1 MHVYFVAHK
10 LTNLYKYHDENYI
23 LWYSSFFFRKFGVSL
38 SEDDDKQFTCVDVYF
53 YISAHVQS
61 CYWWFMALRSYDQ
74 GLGTAVILFIYLF
87 SNKVAKFIR
96 LKKSRHLTS
105 SHSTTAHDAFDSA
118 TDSGNGQTVEL
129 RRAVFKCTVSVGGA
143 QGWAQRIGSRF
154 CFWWC
159 QHVTVWMQSAYQR
172 SHCSM
177 LSSFLLKP
185 WFKLAALQRAES

>member
-1 MHVYFVAHK
+1 M
-10 LTNLYKYHDENYI
+10 YI
-23 LWYSSFFFRKFGVSL
+23 LWPTSWQTFINIMMKITFYDIHLFSLRKFGVSL
-38 SEDDDKQFTCVDVYF
+38 SEDDDIQFTCVDVYF

-74 GLGTAVILFIYLF
+74 GLGTAVILFIYF
-87 SNKVAKFIR
+87 QTR
-96 LKKSRHLTS
+96 LQSSSVWKSPVILPAATQPQHTMRLTLQQ
-105 SHSTTAHDAFDSA
+105 TLETA
-118 TDSGNGQTVEL
+118 TVEL

-143 QGWAQRIGSRF
+143 QGWVQRIGSKF

-159 QHVTVWMQSAYQR
+159 QHVNVWMQSAYQR

-177 LSSFLLKP
+177 LSSFLLEP

>member
-1 MHVYFVAHK
+1 MCWRVLLHFCTCAVMLLMIYGIAF
-10 LTNLYKYHDENYI
+10 I
-23 LWYSSFFFRKFGVSL
+23 RSRFR
-38 SEDDDKQFTCVDVYF
+38 
-53 YISAHVQS
+53 HS
-61 CYWWFMALRSYDQ
+61 CY
-74 GLGTAVILFIYLF
+74 FIYLF
-87 SNKVAKFIR
+87 IFKQGCKVHPFEKVPSFDQ
-96 LKKSRHLTS
+96 H
-105 SHSTTAHDAFDSA
+105 HSTTAHDAFDSA

-129 RRAVFKCTVSVGGA
+129 GRAVFKCTVSVGGA

-159 QHVTVWMQSAYQR
+159 QHVNVWMQSAYQR